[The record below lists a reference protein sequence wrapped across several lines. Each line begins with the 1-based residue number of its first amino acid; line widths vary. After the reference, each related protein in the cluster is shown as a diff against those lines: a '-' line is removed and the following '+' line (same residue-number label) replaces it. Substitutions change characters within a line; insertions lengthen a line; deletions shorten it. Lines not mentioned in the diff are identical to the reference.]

1 MAIFRRYKG
10 KKRGGTWRLHMLIP
24 LLMLLCFLVSA
35 ASSWQQVNAP
45 WLERFLTDYIYLP
58 THFTDFWHKPW
69 TLFTFFFFHTNPVL
83 LLINL
88 GGYFI
93 FSSLTSNL
101 LGHKVVFPLF
111 ILGNITGAL
120 FLVIIT
126 SLPFARGL
134 AIPAH
139 TCGSGGG
146 IMALLLAS
154 TFYIPLK
161 IVRFYGLFPVKL
173 KYVGMALPA
182 ISIIF
187 LVAGKFADLQLQY
200 LGGMFSGIFL
210 AGLIRRGNVHPGSLR
225 PVKKKKRT
233 VPVLHG
239 EAHTDAKKETA
250 AGEEIVSP
258 TEYVDYLLEK
268 IHRLGMN
275 SLHDDEKKYLDN
287 YSKKL

>member
-1 MAIFRRYKG
+1 MAIFRRYKAQ
-10 KKRGGTWRLHMLIP
+10 KRQARFRLHMVIP
-24 LLMLLCFLVSA
+24 ILLVACYVISSLPSSTGMPEVQSFL
-35 ASSWQQVNAP
+35 
-45 WLERFLTDYIYLP
+45 RDYVYLP
-58 THFTDFWHKPW
+58 THFTDFWHRPW
-69 TLFTFFFFHTNPVL
+69 TLFTFFFFHENPIL

-101 LGHKVVFPLF
+101 LGRKVVFPLF
-111 ILGNITGAL
+111 ILGNITGAV
-120 FLVIIT
+120 FLVLLT
-126 SLPFARGL
+126 SLPFAGGL
-134 AIPAH
+134 NIPAY

-161 IVRFYGLFPVKL
+161 VVRFYGLFPVKL

-200 LGGMFSGIFL
+200 LGGMLSGMFF
-210 AGLIRRGNVHPGSLR
+210 ATAIRRGNVHPGSLK
-225 PVKKKKRT
+225 PVKKKKRI

-239 EAHTDAKKETA
+239 PSQPEKSTVKAE
-250 AGEEIVSP
+250 EEIVSP
-258 TEYVDYLLEK
+258 QEYVDYLLEK
-268 IHRLGMN
+268 ILRNGMD
-275 SLHDDEKKYLDN
+275 SLQEDERNYLDN